1 MKRIMLKAKIHRA
14 QVTDANINYE
24 GSIEIDSEFLKAV
37 DILPFEQVQV
47 YDINNGNRFETYA
60 IEGKAGSGIISVNGA
75 AARLVTIGD
84 LVIIASYGV
93 MDEKEARGM
102 KPKII
107 KFDGKNK
114 LKKQP
119 RTLKPQPNNLP

>member
-47 YDINNGNRFETYA
+47 YDINNGNRFTTYV
-60 IEGKAGSGIISVNGA
+60 IKGEAGSGKICLNGP
-75 AARLVTIGD
+75 AARQGLVGD
-84 LVIIASYGV
+84 RVMILSYALI
-93 MDEKEARGM
+93 DKLKADSF

-107 KFDGKNK
+107 HLDNDNK
-114 LKKQP
+114 IKS
-119 RTLKPQPNNLP
+119 

>member
-60 IEGKAGSGIISVNGA
+60 IEGRANSGIISVNGA
-75 AARLVTIGD
+75 AARLVSKGD
-84 LVIIASYGV
+84 LLIIASYAI
-93 MDEKEARGM
+93 MDEEDAKGI

-107 KFDGKNK
+107 KLDGKNR
-114 LKKQP
+114 LK
-119 RTLKPQPNNLP
+119 N

>member
-1 MKRIMLKAKIHRA
+1 A

-84 LVIIASYGV
+84 LIIVASYAV
-93 MDEKEARGM
+93 MDEDEARII
-102 KPKII
+102 KPKVI
-107 KFDGKNK
+107 KLDGKNI
-114 LKKQP
+114 LKK
-119 RTLKPQPNNLP
+119 

>member
-60 IEGKAGSGIISVNGA
+60 IEGKADSGIISVNGA

-107 KFDGKNK
+107 KLDGKNK

>member
-24 GSIEIDSEFLKAV
+24 GSIEIDSEFLKPV
-37 DILPFEQVQV
+37 GILPFEQVQV

-93 MDEKEARGM
+93 MDEKEAIGI
-102 KPKII
+102 KPKVI
-107 KFDGKNK
+107 KLDEFTVYFN
-114 LKKQP
+114 
-119 RTLKPQPNNLP
+119 

>member
-14 QVTDANINYE
+14 RITDANIDYE
-24 GSIEIDSEFLKAV
+24 GSIEIDSRLLKKAN
-37 DILPFEQVQV
+37 IFPFEQVQI

-75 AARLVTIGD
+75 AARLVSIND
-84 LVIIASYGV
+84 LLIIASYAV
-93 MDEKEARGM
+93 MDEDEAGNI

-107 KFDGKNK
+107 KLDGKNK
-114 LKKQP
+114 LQ
-119 RTLKPQPNNLP
+119 

>member
-14 QVTDANINYE
+14 RITDANIDYE
-24 GSIEIDSEFLKAV
+24 GSIEIDSRLLKAA
-37 DILPFEQVQV
+37 DIFPFEQVQV

-75 AARLVTIGD
+75 AARLVSIND
-84 LVIIASYGV
+84 LLIIASYAV
-93 MDEKEARGM
+93 MDEDEAGNI

-107 KFDGKNK
+107 KLDGKNK
-114 LKKQP
+114 LQ
-119 RTLKPQPNNLP
+119 

>member
-24 GSIEIDSEFLKAV
+24 GSIEIDSEFLKTV

-60 IEGKAGSGIISVNGA
+60 IEGKADSGIISVNGA

-93 MDEKEARGM
+93 MDEKEAIGI
-102 KPKII
+102 KPKVI
-107 KFDGKNK
+107 KLDGKNI
-114 LKKQP
+114 LKK
-119 RTLKPQPNNLP
+119 

>member
-1 MKRIMLKAKIHRA
+1 MYSGGKMKRIMLKGKIHRA

-84 LVIIASYGV
+84 LIIVASYAV
-93 MDEKEARGM
+93 MDEEEARNI
-102 KPKII
+102 KPKVI
-107 KFDGKNK
+107 KLDGKNI
-114 LKKQP
+114 LKK
-119 RTLKPQPNNLP
+119 